1 MNNNSQNNSQN
12 NTQNNSQNKNYQVQK
27 KVSIM
32 DLEKLK
38 IEYSSQLN
46 AYKQAIADY
55 VNYLQQN
62 AEPPCNSYSSDSTGI
77 SQACYNDIWKK
88 AGCGTGNVT
97 PDASDSWGISQTLDA
112 LINNSWLWATETD
125 SEYRDGC
132 YGPNNTN
139 YNTATEPNFNIN
151 APPMTTMPGKAFWG
165 SGSLSISTGGTV
177 EQCQALCATTSNCSG
192 ATFNPTAYAQP
203 MCFLRTGEGQVVPA
217 LDTDVAII
225 PEGQKYLLII
235 ESINKKL
242 IETNQKIQDMITKS
256 EPAYNNMQTEVEEKN
271 IELIKNYMQLV
282 KEREK
287 ITEALKSHESLEQN
301 QNQSESRTNQKQYSY
316 VLLGIIAFG
325 VIILL
330 YKFSGTLT
338 SQMPASSQFGSQNY
352 IQTGGE
358 IPQPT
363 YYILL
368 LVIIIIIIIKYF
380 RTIKNT
386 TTQTSTSIFN
396 KFSSSFSGLI
406 NIFSLNDN

>member
-1 MNNNSQNNSQN
+1 MNNNSQN

>member
-1 MNNNSQNNSQN
+1 
-12 NTQNNSQNKNYQVQK
+12 
-27 KVSIM
+27 
-32 DLEKLK
+32 
-38 IEYSSQLN
+38 
-46 AYKQAIADY
+46 
-55 VNYLQQN
+55 
-62 AEPPCNSYSSDSTGI
+62 
-77 SQACYNDIWKK
+77 
-88 AGCGTGNVT
+88 
-97 PDASDSWGISQTLDA
+97 
-112 LINNSWLWATETD
+112 
-125 SEYRDGC
+125 
-132 YGPNNTN
+132 
-139 YNTATEPNFNIN
+139 
-151 APPMTTMPGKAFWG
+151 
-165 SGSLSISTGGTV
+165 
-177 EQCQALCATTSNCSG
+177 
-192 ATFNPTAYAQP
+192 
-203 MCFLRTGEGQVVPA
+203 
-217 LDTDVAII
+217 
-225 PEGQKYLLII
+225 
-235 ESINKKL
+235 
-242 IETNQKIQDMITKS
+242 MITKS